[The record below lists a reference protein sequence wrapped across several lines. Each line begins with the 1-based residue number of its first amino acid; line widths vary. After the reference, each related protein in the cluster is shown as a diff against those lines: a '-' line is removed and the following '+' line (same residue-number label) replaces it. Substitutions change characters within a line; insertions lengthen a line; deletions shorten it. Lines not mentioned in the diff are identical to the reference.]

1 MTVASE
7 IRHCAHPRDIK
18 PIRNFD
24 VSKFE
29 ALEKIGININPR
41 HIAAMSSQLGYEG
54 AAMDAIQPTVTAA
67 SIEVPI
73 QFLQTWLPGHVV
85 ILTAARKIDEAIGID
100 TIGSWED
107 EEIVQTVLELTGYA
121 QPYGDYT
128 NLPFASWNNNFNHF
142 TVFRSEQG
150 INVTNLEQLRTARVR
165 IDTASVKRQSA
176 TLALEISRNLIG
188 FFGVNAG
195 ANLTFGF
202 LNTPG
207 VSAYQTVPNGASGFP
222 QWPTKA
228 TLEIFHDLQL
238 AAALLQNQSLDNV
251 DPQKTA
257 ITLFVPTSVAIY
269 LTTSTD
275 FGKTVRALITENFP
289 NWRVVSAPQLNTANG
304 GVGVFYLYAERIDDD
319 YSTDGGK
326 VWSQMVQTKFMIEGV
341 EKKAKGYLEGYT
353 NATAG
358 VMCKRPFAVVRF
370 SGIA

>member
-1 MTVASE
+1 MTVATE
-7 IRHCAHPRDIK
+7 IRHCAHARDIK

-24 VSKFE
+24 ASKYE
-29 ALEKIGININPR
+29 ALDKIGININPR
-41 HIAAMSSQLGYEG
+41 HVGQMANNLGYEG
-54 AAMDAIQPTVTAA
+54 HAMDAIQPTVTTP

-107 EEIVQTVLELTGYA
+107 EEIVQTVLELTGFA

-128 NLPFASWNNNFNHF
+128 NLPLASWNNNFQHF

-150 INVTNLEQLRTARVR
+150 ISITNLEQMRTARVR
-165 IDTASVKRQSA
+165 IDTASAKRQSA

-222 QWPTKA
+222 EWYRKSI
-228 TLEIFHDLQL
+228 LEIIHDLQL
-238 AAALLQNQSLDNV
+238 AASLLQNQSLDNI
-251 DPQKTA
+251 DPAKA
-257 ITLFVPTSVAIY
+257 PITLFIPTVAAVY
-269 LTTSTD
+269 LTTSSD
-275 FGKTVRALITENFP
+275 LGYSVIKWIKDNYP
-289 NWRVVSAPQLNTANG
+289 NWRIVSAPQLNTANG
-304 GVGVFYLYAERIDDD
+304 GVGVFYLYAERVDDD

-341 EKKAKGYLEGYT
+341 EKRAKGYLEGYT